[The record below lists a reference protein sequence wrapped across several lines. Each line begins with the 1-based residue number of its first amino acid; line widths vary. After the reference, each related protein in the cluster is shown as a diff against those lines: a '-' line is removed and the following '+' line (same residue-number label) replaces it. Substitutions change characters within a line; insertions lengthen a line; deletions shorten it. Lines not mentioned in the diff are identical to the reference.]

1 MARASIP
8 EVVYR
13 LINPRCF
20 NRVRLS
26 TAPHFGPCLVSSESH
41 QAYQPLERR
50 SRLSEILEKDGAVD
64 IPSSGREPGDVAAE
78 KAVLGGRL
86 KTPRAAAIAGVIF
99 SLLIA
104 LSTVLIKVWFPTNL
118 SEAAHWLT
126 DPGMRGVAIFALNLV
141 PFAGIAFVW
150 FIGVIR
156 DHLGE
161 HEDRFFA
168 TVFLG
173 SGLLYIAMLFAS
185 AAITLG
191 LLSSFNTHSRVL
203 VDPGAWAAGRGAA
216 FSLVTVF
223 ATRMAAV
230 FTISTATVFLRTRTV
245 PRWLAFSGYAVAL
258 VLLFGSNLSEWLSL
272 LFPTWV
278 LLVSLSILKASL
290 AMHRET
296 SQDVEQENA

>member
-1 MARASIP
+1 LEAAN
-8 EVVYR
+8 EEYR

-20 NRVRLS
+20 NRVRMS
-26 TAPHFGPCLVSSESH
+26 KAPHFGSCLVSSESH
-41 QAYQPLERR
+41 QAYQPFERR
-50 SRLSEILEKDGAVD
+50 SRLSEILEKDGAIE
-64 IPSSGREPGDVAAE
+64 IPSSGREPGDVAE
-78 KAVLGGRL
+78 ETAVLGGRL
-86 KTPRAAAIAGVIF
+86 RTPRAAAIAGIVF
-99 SLLIA
+99 SVLIA
-104 LSTVLIKVWFPTNL
+104 VSSALIKLSFPTNL
-118 SEAAHWLT
+118 SGAARWLT
-126 DPGMRGVAIFALNLV
+126 NPGLRGVAIFALNLV

-185 AAITLG
+185 AAITIG
-191 LLSSFNTHSRVL
+191 LLSSFHAHSRVL
-203 VDPGAWAAGRGAA
+203 VDPGAWASSRGAA
-216 FSLVTVF
+216 FALMTVY

-245 PRWLAFSGYAVAL
+245 FRWLAFAGYAVGL

-272 LFPTWV
+272 LFPAWV

-290 AMHRET
+290 ARHRET
-296 SQDVEQENA
+296 WQDVA

>member
-1 MARASIP
+1 M
-8 EVVYR
+8 
-13 LINPRCF
+13 
-20 NRVRLS
+20 
-26 TAPHFGPCLVSSESH
+26 
-41 QAYQPLERR
+41 
-50 SRLSEILEKDGAVD
+50 SEILEKDGAVG
-64 IPSSGREPGDVAAE
+64 IPNSGREPGDVAAG
-78 KAVLGGRL
+78 KAVLRGRL
-86 KTPRAAAIAGVIF
+86 KTPRAAAIAGIIF

-104 LSTVLIKVWFPTNL
+104 LSTVLIKVWFPANL

-126 DPGMRGVAIFALNLV
+126 DPGMRGVAIFALNVV

-191 LLSSFNTHSRVL
+191 LLSSFHTHSRVL

-216 FSLVTVF
+216 FALVTVF